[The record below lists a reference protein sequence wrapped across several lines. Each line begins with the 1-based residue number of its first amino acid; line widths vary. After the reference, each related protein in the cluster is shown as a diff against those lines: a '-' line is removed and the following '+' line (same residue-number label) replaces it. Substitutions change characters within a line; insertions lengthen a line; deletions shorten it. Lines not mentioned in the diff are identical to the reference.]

1 MPEPSDRR
9 AEPRYPVNADSRCTF
24 LSPVV
29 TDFGPVKIRDVS
41 MAGIGLLLSRRV
53 EVGALLAVTLANPAR
68 GFTKTVL
75 VKITHVTPRDAAF
88 LVGGTF
94 SVPLTYQEMSTLVM

>member
-1 MPEPSDRR
+1 MSESVDRR
-9 AEPRYPVNADSRCTF
+9 AEPRYPVNADACCTF

-29 TDFGPVKIRDVS
+29 KDFGPVKIRDIS

-53 EVGALLAVTLANPAR
+53 EVGAMLAVTLANPAR

-75 VKITHVTPRDAAF
+75 VQITHVTPRDAAF

-94 SVPLTYQEMSTLVM
+94 NVPLTYQEMTTFVL